1 LDLRKSNIEDE
12 NSGFSSTSTNLSNP
26 SMVCQV
32 PSKTGGVQVAA
43 LENDVNSLKLDLS
56 MQAAIGRIFLSI
68 HYMHTFK
75 FQSHILFYQETEI
88 ALTISLKKIQ
98 TMMTKLPVFQENVIL
113 PLKPRIVRKDMLL
126 RNLIPFTAE
135 FILNL

>member
-1 LDLRKSNIEDE
+1 
-12 NSGFSSTSTNLSNP
+12 
-26 SMVCQV
+26 MVCQV

-43 LENDVNSLKLDLS
+43 LEKWREFFETRSEHASCYRSNFVYQYITCTHSNFNL
-56 MQAAIGRIFLSI
+56 
-68 HYMHTFK
+68 
-75 FQSHILFYQETEI
+75 ILCSQETEI

-98 TMMTKLPVFQENVIL
+98 TMMTRLPVFQENVIL
-113 PLKPRIVRKDMLL
+113 PLKPRIVRKNKDILL

>member
-1 LDLRKSNIEDE
+1 
-12 NSGFSSTSTNLSNP
+12 
-26 SMVCQV
+26 
-32 PSKTGGVQVAA
+32 
-43 LENDVNSLKLDLS
+43 
-56 MQAAIGRIFLSI
+56 
-68 HYMHTFK
+68 
-75 FQSHILFYQETEI
+75 LFYQETEI